1 MKITKIFKDGALTV
15 EIDGRID
22 TMAAPEL
29 ERELKYSVT
38 GDVQTLV
45 FDFAKVEYLTS
56 AGIRVIMA
64 AEKVMARQGRM
75 KLINVNDEINEI
87 FDMTGLI
94 DLLVIE

>member
-1 MKITKIFKDGALTV
+1 MKITKKFVDGVLTM

-22 TMAAPEL
+22 TMTSPEL
-29 ERELKYSVT
+29 ESELKRSVT
-38 GDVQTLV
+38 NDVQSLI

-64 AEKVMARQGRM
+64 AEKVMARQGQM
-75 KLINVNDEINEI
+75 KLINVNDEVNEI